1 MGVQDGPNTR
11 EDAKE
16 MSEERSGVA
25 GGRMRPR
32 PYEKPD
38 IKSSSIKETF
48 LACGKCAN
56 GPIEQ
61 FFCVIFP
68 EQS

>member
-11 EDAKE
+11 KDPKE
-16 MSEERSGVA
+16 MSEERSGAA
-25 GGRMRPR
+25 GGRKR

-48 LACGKCAN
+48 LACGKCSN